1 MFSVIYGGRERL
13 HAIIIVEACN
23 AAKKF
28 QEVNV
33 KKRWLILSGIVLA
46 VILIGAGGCVY
57 GEGAQVSPPSIAG
70 YVGAP
75 VIASGQQQVG
85 LWVNGEGKSKA
96 TPDLVLLSLGIEAE
110 SKTVA
115 RAQQDAA
122 QAMDAVMK
130 ALKANGVADK
140 DIQTQRFS
148 IYPVRKWIEDEQ
160 REIITG
166 YRVTNVVIAK
176 IRQVD
181 KAGPVIDA
189 VAEAGG
195 NLTRIDNIGFTID
208 NPTPYYN
215 EARAKAVEDAM
226 AKAKQMTSSADVKLG
241 KLIYMSESTPY
252 VPQVAI
258 RDYAM
263 KAEAAPA
270 TPISPGELEIQVN
283 VQMVYEIRE

>member
-1 MFSVIYGGRERL
+1 
-13 HAIIIVEACN
+13 
-23 AAKKF
+23 
-28 QEVNV
+28 V
-33 KKRWLILSGIVLA
+33 KKRWLILSGIMLA
-46 VILIGAGGCVY
+46 VILIGAGGCVS

-75 VIASGQQQVG
+75 VIASSQQQVG
-85 LWVNGEGKSKA
+85 LWVNGDGKSKA
-96 TPDLVLLSLGIEAE
+96 TPDVVLLSLGIQAE

-140 DIQTQRFS
+140 DIQTQSFS

-166 YRVTNVVIAK
+166 YQVTNVVIAK

-195 NLTRIDNIGFTID
+195 NLTRIDNIGFSID
-208 NPTPYYN
+208 DPTSYYN
-215 EARAKAVEDAM
+215 EARAKAIDDAM
-226 AKAKQMTSSADVKLG
+226 TTAKQMASSAGVKLG

-252 VPQVAI
+252 VPSVAI

-263 KAEAAPA
+263 KAEAAAPT
-270 TPISPGELEIQVN
+270 TPISPGELEIQVT

>member
-1 MFSVIYGGRERL
+1 M
-13 HAIIIVEACN
+13 
-23 AAKKF
+23 
-28 QEVNV
+28 
-33 KKRWLILSGIVLA
+33 KKRWLILSGIMLA

-75 VIASGQQQVG
+75 VIASSQQQVG

-96 TPDLVLLSLGIEAE
+96 TPDVVLLSLGIEAE

-148 IYPVRKWIEDEQ
+148 IYPVRKWIEDQQ

-166 YRVTNVVIAK
+166 YQVTNVVIAK

-208 NPTPYYN
+208 DPTPYYN
-215 EARAKAVEDAM
+215 EARAKAVDDAI
-226 AKAKQMTSSADVKLG
+226 AKAKQMASSADVKLG

-252 VPQVAI
+252 VPIAV
-258 RDYAM
+258 RDFAM
-263 KAEAAPA
+263 KAEAAAPSP
-270 TPISPGELEIQVN
+270 TPISPGELEIQVT

>member
-1 MFSVIYGGRERL
+1 M
-13 HAIIIVEACN
+13 
-23 AAKKF
+23 
-28 QEVNV
+28 
-33 KKRWLILSGIVLA
+33 KKRWLILSGVILA
-46 VILIGAGGCVY
+46 VILIGAAGCVY
-57 GEGAQVSPPSIAG
+57 GEGAQVTPPSIAG
-70 YVGAP
+70 YMGAP
-75 VIASGQQQVG
+75 IVASGQQQVG

-96 TPDLVLLSLGIEAE
+96 TPDIVLLSLGIEAD

-148 IYPVRKWIEDEQ
+148 IVAVRQWIEDQQ

-166 YRVTNVVIAK
+166 YRVTNAVIAK

-181 KAGPVIDA
+181 KAGTVIDA

-195 NLTRIDNIGFTID
+195 NLTRIDSID
-208 NPTPYYN
+208 FSIDDPTPYYN
-215 EARAKAVEDAM
+215 EAREKAIGDAM
-226 AKAKQMTSSADVKLG
+226 AKAKQMAGSADISLG

-252 VPQVAI
+252 VPQVAV
-258 RDYAM
+258 RNYAM
-263 KAEAAPA
+263 EAAAPA
-270 TPISPGELEIQVN
+270 PTTAISPGELEIQVN
-283 VQMVYEIRE
+283 VQMVYEIK

>member
-1 MFSVIYGGRERL
+1 MRR
-13 HAIIIVEACN
+13 
-23 AAKKF
+23 
-28 QEVNV
+28 
-33 KKRWLILSGIVLA
+33 RWLILSGIMLA

-57 GEGAQVSPPSIAG
+57 GEGAQVTPPSIAG

-75 VIASGQQQVG
+75 VITSGQQQVG

-96 TPDLVLLSLGIEAE
+96 TPDVVLLSLGIEAE

-130 ALKANGVADK
+130 ALKTNGVADK

-148 IYPVRKWIEDEQ
+148 IQPVTQWNEDRQ
-160 REIITG
+160 RQIITG
-166 YRVTNVVIAK
+166 YRVTNVAIAK
-176 IRQVD
+176 IRKID
-181 KAGPVIDA
+181 SAGSVIDA

-195 NLTRIDNIGFTID
+195 NLTRIDNIGFSIED
-208 NPTPYYN
+208 PTPYYN

-226 AKAKQMTSSADVKLG
+226 AKAKQMASSADIRLG

-252 VPQVAI
+252 VPPVAI
-258 RDYAM
+258 RDYAV
-263 KAEAAPA
+263 KAEAAAPT
-270 TPISPGELEIQVN
+270 TPISPGELEIQVS
-283 VQMVYEIRE
+283 VQMVYEIQ

>member
-1 MFSVIYGGRERL
+1 M
-13 HAIIIVEACN
+13 
-23 AAKKF
+23 
-28 QEVNV
+28 
-33 KKRWLILSGIVLA
+33 KKRWLILSGIMLA

-75 VIASGQQQVG
+75 VIASSQQQVG
-85 LWVNGEGKSKA
+85 LWVSGEGKSKA
-96 TPDLVLLSLGIEAE
+96 APDVVLLSLGIEAE

-148 IYPVRKWIEDEQ
+148 IYPVRKWIEDQQ
-160 REIITG
+160 REITTG

-195 NLTRIDNIGFTID
+195 DLIRIDNIGFTID
-208 NPTPYYN
+208 DPTPNYN
-215 EARAKAVEDAM
+215 EARVKAVEDAM
-226 AKAKQMTSSADVKLG
+226 AKAKQMAGSADVKLG

-252 VPQVAI
+252 VPPVAI

-263 KAEAAPA
+263 KAEAAAPPT
-270 TPISPGELEIQVN
+270 TPISPGELEIQVS
-283 VQMVYEIRE
+283 VQMVYEIQ